1 VLTKDYETARIRI
14 AFHPLEEKFEVANPA
29 IQKDPA
35 WMADVA
41 DLFSPNAKLL
51 QITKAYA
58 SANAGVDD
66 DKLFGT
72 LERLRKIINNCV
84 GVIEL
89 SEDLDIEM
97 VTEIFIRVNSAGA
110 TLSQA
115 DFAMS
120 KIAANTTLVGSLLRK
135 AVDYFCHLV
144 VAPDFASIRRPIRT
158 CCEQHSPPSSSVAGF
173 RTSSH
178 CCQAATLRP
187 SSLRRR

>member
-1 VLTKDYETARIRI
+1 MAALLGQEVLTKDYETARIRI

-72 LERLRKIINNCV
+72 LERLRKIINNHV

-89 SEDLDIEM
+89 SEDLDIET

-120 KIAANTTLVGSLLRK
+120 KIAANTT
-135 AVDYFCHLV
+135 
-144 VAPDFASIRRPIRT
+144 FAAL
-158 CCEQHSPPSSSVAGF
+158 CCAKRLIIFAIWLSPPTSRPRSKRMIQRSSN
-173 RTSSH
+173 
-178 CCQAATLRP
+178 P
-187 SSLRRR
+187 SSGRNSNG